1 LIEIQGLTKKYGQH
15 VAVEGISFTVEKG
28 EILGFLGPNG
38 AGKTTTMNIITGY
51 MPATAGEVRVCDFD
65 VSEEPLEVKKRI
77 GYLPENPPLYY
88 EMTVEEYL
96 LFVCEIKKV
105 PKAER
110 EEQAKYVIE
119 TVKLDEVKKRLIKN
133 LSKGY
138 RQRVGLA
145 QALIGKPDVLILD
158 EPTVGLDPKQIIEI
172 RELIKKLGEEHTII
186 LSSHILPEV
195 NAVCSRVVI
204 INKGKIVAVDTP
216 ENLTKNMSNLTHID
230 VRIEGD
236 SEKICELIGSI
247 EGVRNVSVVE
257 NLDLSTKDSKYII
270 ESNEG
275 TDIRKDLFYTLA
287 KEQYPL
293 LELGIKKISLED
305 VFLKLIRTE
314 EV

>member
-1 LIEIQGLTKKYGQH
+1 VL
-15 VAVEGISFTVEKG
+15 
-28 EILGFLGPNG
+28 
-38 AGKTTTMNIITGY
+38 
-51 MPATAGEVRVCDFD
+51 
-65 VSEEPLEVKKRI
+65 EEPLEVKKRI

-96 LFVCEIKKV
+96 KFVCEIKKV

-110 EEQAKYVIE
+110 EEQVKYVVE
-119 TVKLDEVKKRLIKN
+119 TVMLDDVKKRLIKN

-145 QALIGKPDVLILD
+145 QALIGKPEVLILD

-216 ENLTKNMSNLTHID
+216 ENLTQNLSNITHIEAC
-230 VRIEGD
+230 IEGET
-236 SEKICELIGSI
+236 EKVSDLILSI
-247 EGVRNVSVVE
+247 DGVRNVSVIE
-257 NLDLSTKDSKYII
+257 NLDEATKDSKYLI

-275 TDIRKDLFYTLA
+275 TDVRKDLFYALA
-287 KEQYPL
+287 KKKYPL
-293 LELGIKKISLED
+293 LELGIKRISLED
-305 VFLKLIRTE
+305 VFLKLTKTE
-314 EV
+314 EEV